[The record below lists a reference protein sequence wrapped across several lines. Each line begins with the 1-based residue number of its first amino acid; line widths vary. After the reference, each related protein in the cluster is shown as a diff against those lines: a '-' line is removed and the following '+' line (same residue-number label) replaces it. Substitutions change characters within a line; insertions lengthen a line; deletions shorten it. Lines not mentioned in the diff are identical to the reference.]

1 MASLPV
7 IDFSPFLDPKSSAK
21 QKLCTALE
29 IDTACREIGFFYLKN
44 HGVPL
49 WLLAEML
56 EKGRK
61 FIETATPEEKKS
73 LARKPAGIDDGDS
86 ARGYVK
92 NDNIKRGAHEVIP
105 RYYCHQ

>member
-7 IDFSPFLDPKSSAK
+7 IDFSSFLDPKSSTK

-29 IDTACREIGFFYLKN
+29 IDNACREIGFFYLKN

-49 WLLAEML
+49 WQVEDML
-56 EKGRK
+56 ERGRQ
-61 FIETATPEEKKS
+61 FIETASKEEKKALS
-73 LARKPAGIDDGDS
+73 RKPAGVDDGDS

-92 NDNIKRGAHEVIP
+92 NNGKKRGTHEVCS
-105 RYYCHQ
+105 RCLK